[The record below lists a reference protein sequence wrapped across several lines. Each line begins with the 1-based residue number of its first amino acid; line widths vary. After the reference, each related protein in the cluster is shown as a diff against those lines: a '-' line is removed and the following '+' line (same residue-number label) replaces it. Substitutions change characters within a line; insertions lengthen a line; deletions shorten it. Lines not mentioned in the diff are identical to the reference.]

1 MNGGTKTR
9 LLYWACRT
17 IFIFTIDECDDG
29 LKVVSFHTFDDPSE
43 GQYLS
48 YGSSVWTEA
57 ILVYSEFD
65 VYYTPY
71 SVEYQSI
78 VYLGY
83 DADQADPPVV
93 VGGFQRLLIGFYQWN
108 QCGRTKWCWCC
119 TLFKDVIV
127 NRWNQWHSLWENS
140 ILEDKNAA
148 INDYCG

>member
-1 MNGGTKTR
+1 MYGVKS
-9 LLYWACRT
+9 
-17 IFIFTIDECDDG
+17 FFEVDEGDDG
-29 LKVVSFHTFDDPSE
+29 WKVVSFHTFDDPSE

-93 VGGFQRLLIGFYQWN
+93 VGVWQVSRFGHRNYVH
-108 QCGRTKWCWCC
+108 K
-119 TLFKDVIV
+119 
-127 NRWNQWHSLWENS
+127 
-140 ILEDKNAA
+140 
-148 INDYCG
+148 